1 MKTLTILHRSRL
13 YTAHVWLDGTVLV
26 EPGGGGPPVPNPPPD
41 VLDEIDRLY
50 MEHNPLVEED
60 EE

>member
-1 MKTLTILHRSRL
+1 MKTLTIHHRSRY
-13 YTAHVWLDGTVLV
+13 YTAHVFLDGRVII
-26 EPGGGGPPVPNPPPD
+26 EPGAGGPPTSDPPPE

-50 MEHNPLVEED
+50 MEHNPLIEED